1 MNRALQFTLLGL
13 ALVVVVVSPGVA
25 YTSMKTPAHRCSKGS
40 MHVVYRG
47 HHKCLGVATRKLIYY
62 ELARWQDT
70 HPGQDVR
77 AHSVVAARFR
87 IPVNAVKVI
96 VVEGLTKGWPLPT
109 SRPVAGTY
117 AGTTTQNA
125 KVTFEVLPGG
135 RALKDFFISTINLF
149 CQPPDVVLFPESSS
163 GFIPKKTVSI
173 AADGAFVIAHRGGG
187 SGQDYVTYQWETRVT
202 GRFSGQ
208 GASGG
213 LNFDLTRTIP
223 GEPVATC
230 SAPNATWTALPDGIH
245 PAAERTHRRH

>member
-1 MNRALQFTLLGL
+1 MNRALRYTLLGL
-13 ALVVVVVSPGVA
+13 AVVVVVVSPGVA
-25 YTSMKTPAHRCSKGS
+25 YTSMETPAHRCSKGS

-47 HHKCLGVATRKLIYY
+47 HHTCLGVATRKLIYY

-77 AHSVVAARFR
+77 AYSVIAARFR

-96 VVEGLTKGWPLPT
+96 VVEGLTKGWPLPP
-109 SRPVAGTY
+109 SRAVAGAY
-117 AGTTTQNA
+117 AGTTTQSA

-135 RALKDFFISTINLF
+135 RALKDFFISSIQLF
-149 CQPPDVVLFPESSS
+149 CQPPEVVLFPESSS
-163 GFIPKKTVSI
+163 GFIPKEATSI
-173 AADGAFVIAHRGGG
+173 AADGSFVLADKSYPP
-187 SGQDYVTYQWETRVT
+187 SGRYEDEVTYQWETRVT

-223 GEPVATC
+223 GEPTATC
-230 SAPNATWTALPDGIH
+230 TAPNVTWTALPDA
-245 PAAERTHRRH
+245 P

>member
-1 MNRALQFTLLGL
+1 MNRALRFTLLGL
-13 ALVVVVVSPGVA
+13 AVVVVVVSPGVA
-25 YTSMKTPAHRCSKGS
+25 YTSMKTPAHRCSNGS

-62 ELARWQDT
+62 ELAQWQDT
-70 HPGQDVR
+70 HAGQDVR
-77 AHSVVAARFR
+77 AYSVIAARFR

-96 VVEGLTKGWPLPT
+96 VVEGLTKGWPLPP

-135 RALKDFFISTINLF
+135 RALKDFFISVIHLL
-149 CQPPDVVLFPESSS
+149 CQPPDVVLFPESSND
-163 GFIPKKTVSI
+163 FLPKKTVPI
-173 AADGAFVIAHRGGG
+173 AADGSFVIATRL
-187 SGQDYVTYQWETRVT
+187 DKTPYDDVRYQSEIRVT

-223 GEPVATC
+223 GLPVATC
-230 SAPNATWTALPDGIH
+230 TAPNVTWTALPD
-245 PAAERTHRRH
+245 AA